1 MSIYIDNA
9 RIIWANKVWCH
20 LVADSLDEL
29 HAFAEDIGLKRQWF
43 QASASY
49 PHYDITLKTRSIA
62 LAKGAKIGS
71 RKQII
76 YCAKKLKKEQITKRK
91 KHINNQLDLGF

>member
-1 MSIYIDNA
+1 MAIYVDNA
-9 RIIWANKVWCH
+9 RIIWANNIWCH

-29 HAFAEDIGLKRQWF
+29 HAFAENIGLKRKWF
-43 QASASY
+43 QSSASY

-62 LAKGAKIGS
+62 LSKGATIGS

-76 YCAKKLKKEQITKRK
+76 FCARKLKKEQSEKNKNNIR
-91 KHINNQLDLGF
+91 NQLNLEI

>member
-1 MSIYIDNA
+1 MAIYVDNA
-9 RIIWANKVWCH
+9 RIVWKNNVWCH

-29 HAFAEDIGLKRQWF
+29 HAFAENIGLKRKWF

-49 PHYDITLKTRSIA
+49 PHYDITLKMRSIA
-62 LAKGAKIGS
+62 VAKGATIGS

-76 YCAKKLKKEQITKRK
+76 FCAKKLKKEQSKNNMR
-91 KHINNQLDLGF
+91 NQLNLNF